1 MTFPSDDILI
11 ARGKYSTLSRERR
24 VQLERARK
32 VCDTMMQQI
41 HHALKAMN
49 QDGFELHRIAEI
61 QRCLDSLLDA
71 GQRIVKLC
79 EQLNELRP
87 EAWDEEVQ

>member
-1 MTFPSDDILI
+1 MFPDEQTLI

-24 VQLERARK
+24 IQLERARK
-32 VCDTMMQQI
+32 VCDTIQKHI
-41 HHALKAMN
+41 HDCLRAMN